1 MRILKGTDGSVV
13 SIRRDDRTSF
23 EGLELKRSEE
33 AVTNFGRCRRVGA
46 KVSDGTVTVRDC
58 WLLQSSNRNDKFSTR
73 RDGPIT
79 RAQAEGAKMQG
90 GSCVKTA
97 RRQNAERGQAVDMDS
112 AVLPFKLASW
122 SIKCAATIL
131 NERCSGAPANKGR
144 EDKHGT
150 RSDIKNDERTRV
162 VLRDDVIKSI
172 WIDGLMQIE
181 EKKRGVQS
189 DAFAEEN

>member
-23 EGLELKRSEE
+23 EGLESKRSEE
-33 AVTNFGRCRRVGA
+33 AVTNLGRCRRVGA

-97 RRQNAERGQAVDMDS
+97 RRELLQLQVKMLNACFR
-112 AVLPFKLASW
+112 
-122 SIKCAATIL
+122 L
-131 NERCSGAPANKGR
+131 NWRP
-144 EDKHGT
+144 
-150 RSDIKNDERTRV
+150 
-162 VLRDDVIKSI
+162 
-172 WIDGLMQIE
+172 
-181 EKKRGVQS
+181 GVS
-189 DAFAEEN
+189 NGG